1 VKAAVESAGSL
12 SYSTGPSGVYLEKLF
27 ERWGILEKVRPRI
40 VVPPPG
46 VPVGSLVADGRAA
59 LGFQQLSELMNLKG
73 IVVLG
78 PLPDSIQTMTV
89 FSGGVCA
96 ASAQQESAR
105 KLLEFMSS
113 AEVARL
119 KREHGMEP
127 A

>member
-1 VKAAVESAGSL
+1 
-12 SYSTGPSGVYLEKLF
+12 
-27 ERWGILEKVRPRI
+27 
-40 VVPPPG
+40 
-46 VPVGSLVADGRAA
+46 
-59 LGFQQLSELMNLKG
+59 
-73 IVVLG
+73 VLG